1 MLKSQRYFAGPVEA
15 VILDWAGTTID
26 FGSLA
31 PVYAFMELFRAE
43 GIEVSQSEAREP
55 MGTEKRV
62 HICRMLANPR
72 IAQAWLEVKGCEPS
86 EQEIDR
92 LYHDFAPIQTRI
104 VGERSQLIPGWKQAC
119 DQLLEQGIKIGGNT
133 GYGPGMM
140 EPALAAAKEQ
150 GYQPASC
157 VFATEVVRGRP
168 FPDMALTVAMELQAS
183 HMHGCVKVDD
193 TIPGIEEGLRAGMWT
208 VGVSVSGNEVGLDR
222 DAWLALDA
230 SQQAELRA
238 VAEQRLYDVG
248 AHYVIDSVAQLPQ
261 VIENIS
267 ARLAAGDKP

>member
-230 SQQAELRA
+230 AQQAELRA
-238 VAEQRLYDVG
+238 VAEQRLYDAG

-261 VIENIS
+261 VIEDIS
-267 ARLAAGDKP
+267 ARLSAGDKP

>member
-1 MLKSQRYFAGPVEA
+1 MLKSQRFFAGPVEA

-31 PVYAFMELFRAE
+31 PVYAFMELFNAE

-55 MGTEKRV
+55 MGTEKRE
-62 HICRMLANPR
+62 HIFRMLANPR
-72 IAQAWLEVKGCEPS
+72 IAAAWQAVKGQAPGDDD
-86 EQEIDR
+86 IDR
-92 LYHDFAPIQTRI
+92 LYHQFAPIQTAI
-104 VGERSQLIPGWKQAC
+104 VAQRSQLIPGWKQAC
-119 DQLLEQGIKIGGNT
+119 DELLEQGIKIGGNT

-140 EPALAAAKEQ
+140 APALVAAEEQ

-183 HMHGCVKVDD
+183 HVHGCVKVDD

-208 VGVSVSGNEVGLDR
+208 VGVSTSGNEVGLELADWQALT
-222 DAWLALDA
+222 DAE
-230 SQQAELRA
+230 QQTLRRQ
-238 VAEQRLYDVG
+238 AEQRLFDAG

-261 VIENIS
+261 VIDEIS

>member
-150 GYQPASC
+150 GYQPTSC

-238 VAEQRLYDVG
+238 VAEQRLYDAG

-261 VIENIS
+261 VIEDIS

>member
-1 MLKSQRYFAGPVEA
+1 
-15 VILDWAGTTID
+15 
-26 FGSLA
+26 
-31 PVYAFMELFRAE
+31 
-43 GIEVSQSEAREP
+43 
-55 MGTEKRV
+55 
-62 HICRMLANPR
+62 
-72 IAQAWLEVKGCEPS
+72 
-86 EQEIDR
+86 
-92 LYHDFAPIQTRI
+92 
-104 VGERSQLIPGWKQAC
+104 
-119 DQLLEQGIKIGGNT
+119 
-133 GYGPGMM
+133 
-140 EPALAAAKEQ
+140 AAAKEQ

-222 DAWLALDA
+222 DVWLALDA

-238 VAEQRLYDVG
+238 VAEQRLYDAG

-261 VIENIS
+261 VIEDIS

>member
-1 MLKSQRYFAGPVEA
+1 M
-15 VILDWAGTTID
+15 
-26 FGSLA
+26 
-31 PVYAFMELFRAE
+31 
-43 GIEVSQSEAREP
+43 
-55 MGTEKRV
+55 
-62 HICRMLANPR
+62 
-72 IAQAWLEVKGCEPS
+72 
-86 EQEIDR
+86 
-92 LYHDFAPIQTRI
+92 
-104 VGERSQLIPGWKQAC
+104 IPGWKQAC

-140 EPALAAAKEQ
+140 APALVAAEEQ

-222 DAWLALDA
+222 DAWLALDTT
-230 SQQAELRA
+230 QQSELRA
-238 VAEQRLYDVG
+238 VAEQRLYDAG

-261 VIENIS
+261 VIEDIS

>member
-72 IAQAWLEVKGCEPS
+72 IAQAWLDVKGSEPT
-86 EQEIDR
+86 EAEIDR

-104 VGERSQLIPGWKQAC
+104 VGERSQLIPGWKHAC

-230 SQQAELRA
+230 AQQAELRA
-238 VAEQRLYDVG
+238 VAEQRLYDAG

-261 VIENIS
+261 VIEDIS

>member
-230 SQQAELRA
+230 AQQAELRA
-238 VAEQRLYDVG
+238 VAEQRLYDAG

-261 VIENIS
+261 VIEDIS

>member
-86 EQEIDR
+86 EHEIDR

-238 VAEQRLYDVG
+238 VAEQRLYDAG

-261 VIENIS
+261 VIEDIS

>member
-238 VAEQRLYDVG
+238 VAEQRLYDAG

-261 VIENIS
+261 VIKDIS
-267 ARLAAGDKP
+267 ARLAAGDNP